1 MVGLPQT
8 KGDFKLQ
15 NSEGA
20 VPEGRHRIH
29 LNALHATSPNE
40 LQSTKPTYS
49 SSPIPGGMSNWQGEV
64 IILCSRR
71 CPKGGIQVSSGA
83 RERHSVR
90 VTFYFDVSASV
101 SCGEKR
107 DFPRIRLF
115 IAVLF
120 PPHTCTWS
128 ILIGWTQ

>member
-1 MVGLPQT
+1 M
-8 KGDFKLQ
+8 K
-15 NSEGA
+15 
-20 VPEGRHRIH
+20 
-29 LNALHATSPNE
+29 
-40 LQSTKPTYS
+40 KPTYS
-49 SSPIPGGMSNWQGEV
+49 LSPIPGGTSNWRGEV

-71 CPKGGIQVSSGA
+71 RPKGGTQVSSGA

-107 DFPRIRLF
+107 DFPRICPF

-120 PPHTCTWS
+120 LPRMCMWS